1 MSYIITEMNNFG
13 RILRLPVA
21 YPEGYCFGGGHQVQ
35 CQLVDWFYP
44 IPPKDGKFFN
54 EYPRTIEEGEMAE
67 IRQRLRDFIKDKV
80 YVKSHPNHKFIMV
93 TDYGDAFM
101 VYDGT
106 ALKAMK
112 G

>member
-1 MSYIITEMNNFG
+1 
-13 RILRLPVA
+13 
-21 YPEGYCFGGGHQVQ
+21 
-35 CQLVDWFYP
+35 
-44 IPPKDGKFFN
+44 
-54 EYPRTIEEGEMAE
+54 MAE